1 MKKYEEIGGI
11 QMKDF
16 VIMTDSCCD
25 LPKEYIYENNVPF
38 AKLPF
43 SYNGKEFLD
52 DLGQTVSQKQFFDDL
67 RDGALPNTSQA
78 NSESFHKIFKS
89 AAEQNKDIIYV
100 GVSSGL
106 SGTYNSANIGKVA
119 TLEEFPN
126 IRIYIIDVLTAS
138 LGQGLMVMKAVEM
151 KKEGAS
157 AQEIVSEIQSLI
169 QNLNTYIT
177 VDDLN
182 FLKRGGRISNVAA
195 TLGIVLHI
203 KPILTLNHE
212 GRVMPLLKIRG
223 RKKSLTKLAELVR
236 DKIRNPE
243 TQTIAI
249 CHGDCIEDAE
259 RLKQEILEKV
269 AVKEVIIHFIGP
281 VVGRFSGPGGM
292 GVFFIGEARQ
302 HHVID
307 I

>member
-1 MKKYEEIGGI
+1 
-11 QMKDF
+11 MKDF

-25 LPKEYIYENNVPF
+25 LPKEYVYENNIPF

-43 SYNGKEFLD
+43 SYNGNEFLD

-67 RDGALPNTSQA
+67 RAGALPNTSQA
-78 NSESFHKIFKS
+78 NSESFYNIFKS
-89 AAEQNKDIIYV
+89 AAEQNKDVVYV

-106 SGTYNSANIGKVA
+106 SGTYNSANIGKVT

-126 IRIYIIDVLTAS
+126 THIYIIDVLTAS

-151 KKEGAS
+151 KKNGSS
-157 AQEIVSEIQSLI
+157 AQEIVTEIENTI

-203 KPILTLNHE
+203 KPIITINHE
-212 GRVMPLLKIRG
+212 GKVMPILKIRG
-223 RKKSLTKLAELVR
+223 RKKSLTKIAELVR
-236 DKIRNPE
+236 DKIINPE

-249 CHGDCIEDAE
+249 CHGDCIEDAQ
-259 RLKQEILEKV
+259 RLKAEILEMVK
-269 AVKEVIIHFIGP
+269 VKEVMIHFIGP

-292 GVFFIGEARQ
+292 GVFFVGEARQ

-307 I
+307 M

>member
-1 MKKYEEIGGI
+1 
-11 QMKDF
+11 MKDF

-25 LPKEYIYENNVPF
+25 LPREYVSENNIPF
-38 AKLPF
+38 AMLPF

-67 RDGALPNTSQA
+67 RAGALPNTSQA
-78 NSESFHKIFKS
+78 NSESFYNIFKP

-106 SGTYNSANIGKVA
+106 SGTYNSANNGKVK
-119 TLEEFPN
+119 TLEEFPSA
-126 IRIYIIDVLTAS
+126 RIYIIDVLTAS

-151 KKEGAS
+151 KKAGSS
-157 AQEIVSEIQSLI
+157 AEEIVSEIQNTI

-177 VDDLN
+177 VQDLN

-195 TLGIVLHI
+195 TLGLVLHI

-212 GRVMPLLKIRG
+212 GRVMPLLKVRG
-223 RKKSLTKLAELVR
+223 RKKSLTKLAEILR
-236 DKIRNPE
+236 DKITNPE

-249 CHGDCIEDAE
+249 CHADCYEEAV
-259 RLKQEILEKV
+259 RLKEEILEMVK
-269 AVKEVIIHFIGP
+269 VKEVIIHFIGP
-281 VVGRFSGPGGM
+281 VVGRFSGPGAM
-292 GVFFIGEARQ
+292 AVFFVGEARQ

>member
-1 MKKYEEIGGI
+1 
-11 QMKDF
+11 MKDF

-25 LPKEYIYENNVPF
+25 LPKEYIYENNIPF

-43 SYNGKEFLD
+43 SYNGEEFLD
-52 DLGQTVSQKQFFDDL
+52 DLGQTVSQKKFFDDL
-67 RDGALPNTSQA
+67 RNGALPNTSQA
-78 NSESFHKIFKS
+78 NSESFYKIFKS
-89 AAEQNKDIIYV
+89 AAEQNKDIVYI

-119 TLEEFPN
+119 TLEEFPST
-126 IRIYIIDVLTAS
+126 RIYIIDVLTAS

-157 AQEIVSEIQSLI
+157 AQDIVSEIQNSI

-177 VDDLN
+177 VEDLN

-195 TLGIVLHI
+195 TLGLVLHI

-212 GRVMPLLKIRG
+212 GKVIPLLKVRG
-223 RKKSLTKLAELVR
+223 RKKSLTKLAEILKE
-236 DKIRNPE
+236 KITNPE
-243 TQTIAI
+243 NQTIAI
-249 CHGDCIEDAE
+249 CHADCYEEAVK
-259 RLKQEILEKV
+259 LKQEILEKV
-269 AVKEVIIHFIGP
+269 RVKEVIIHFIGP
-281 VVGRFSGPGGM
+281 VVGRFSGPGAM
-292 GVFFIGEARQ
+292 AVFFIGEARQ

>member
-1 MKKYEEIGGI
+1 
-11 QMKDF
+11 MKDF

-25 LPKEYIYENNVPF
+25 LPKEYILENNIPF

-43 SYNGKEFLD
+43 SYNGNEFLD

-67 RDGALPNTSQA
+67 RAGALANTSQA
-78 NSESFHKIFKS
+78 NSESFYNIFKS
-89 AAEQNKDIIYV
+89 AAEQNKDVVYV

-106 SGTYNSANIGKVA
+106 SGTYNSANIGKVT

-126 IRIYIIDVLTAS
+126 TRIYLIDVLTAS

-151 KKEGAS
+151 KKNGSS
-157 AQEIVSEIQSLI
+157 AQEIVTEIQNTI

-203 KPILTLNHE
+203 KPIITINHE
-212 GRVMPLLKIRG
+212 GKVMPILKIRG
-223 RKKSLTKLAELVR
+223 RKKSLTKIAELVR

-243 TQTIAI
+243 TQIIAI
-249 CHGDCIEDAE
+249 CHGDCVEDAE
-259 RLKQEILEKV
+259 RLKAEILQMVK
-269 AVKEVIIHFIGP
+269 VKEVMIHFIGP

-292 GVFFIGEARQ
+292 GVFFVGEARQ

-307 I
+307 M

>member
-1 MKKYEEIGGI
+1 
-11 QMKDF
+11 MKDF

-25 LPKEYIYENNVPF
+25 LPKEYVYGNNIPF
-38 AKLPF
+38 AMLPF
-43 SYNGKEFLD
+43 SYNDKEYLD
-52 DLGQTVSQKQFFDDL
+52 DLGQSVSQKQFFDDL
-67 RDGALPNTSQA
+67 RAGALPNTSQA
-78 NSESFHKIFKS
+78 NSESFYNIFKP
-89 AAEQNKDIIYV
+89 AVELGKDVIYI

-106 SGTYNSANIGKVA
+106 SGTYNSANIGKTA
-119 TLEEFPN
+119 ILEKFPN
-126 IRIYIIDVLTAS
+126 AQIYIIDVLTAS

-151 KKEGAS
+151 KNEGYTAE
-157 AQEIVSEIQSLI
+157 QIVLEIENNI

-177 VDDLN
+177 VQDLN

-195 TLGIVLHI
+195 TLGLVLHL

-212 GRVMPLLKIRG
+212 GRVIPLLKVRG
-223 RKKSLTKLAELVR
+223 RKKSLTKLAELVHER
-236 DKIRNPE
+236 IRNPE

-249 CHGDCIEDAE
+249 CHADCYEEAVK
-259 RLKQEILEKV
+259 LKEEILAKV

-281 VVGRFSGPGGM
+281 VVGRFSGPEAM
-292 GVFFIGEARQ
+292 AVFFIGETRQ

>member
-1 MKKYEEIGGI
+1 M

-25 LPKEYIYENNVPF
+25 LPKEYVYENNVPF

-67 RDGALPNTSQA
+67 REGALPNTSQA

-89 AAEQNKDIIYV
+89 AAEENKDVIYI

-119 TLEEFPN
+119 TLEEFPST
-126 IRIYIIDVLTAS
+126 RIYIIDVLTAS

-157 AQEIVSEIQSLI
+157 AKEIVSEIQNSI

-177 VDDLN
+177 VEDLN

-195 TLGIVLHI
+195 TLGLVLHI

-212 GRVMPLLKIRG
+212 GRVMPLLKVRG
-223 RKKSLTKLAELVR
+223 RKKSLTKLAEILKE
-236 DKIRNPE
+236 KITNPE

-249 CHGDCIEDAE
+249 CHADCYEEAV

-281 VVGRFSGPGGM
+281 VVGRFSGPGAM
-292 GVFFIGEARQ
+292 AVFFIGEARQ

>member
-1 MKKYEEIGGI
+1 
-11 QMKDF
+11 MKDF

-25 LPKEYIYENNVPF
+25 LPTEYVYENNIPF

-43 SYNGKEFLD
+43 SYNGNEFLD

-67 RDGALPNTSQA
+67 RAGALPNTSQA
-78 NSESFHKIFKS
+78 NSESFYNIFKS
-89 AAEQNKDIIYV
+89 AAEQNKDVVYV

-119 TLEEFPN
+119 TLEKFPN
-126 IRIYIIDVLTAS
+126 TRIYIIDVLTAS

-151 KKEGAS
+151 KKNGSS
-157 AQEIVSEIQSLI
+157 AQEIVTEIENTI

-182 FLKRGGRISNVAA
+182 FLKRGGRISNMAA
-195 TLGIVLHI
+195 TLGLVLHI

-212 GRVMPLLKIRG
+212 GRVIPLLKIRG
-223 RKKSLTKLAELVR
+223 RKKSITKLAELLSE
-236 DKIRNPE
+236 KIVNPE

-249 CHGDCIEDAE
+249 CHADCMEEAE
-259 RLKQEILEKV
+259 RLKQEILQMVKV
-269 AVKEVIIHFIGP
+269 KQVMIHFIGP
-281 VVGRFSGPGGM
+281 VVGRFSGPGALA
-292 GVFFIGEARQ
+292 VFFIGETRQ
-302 HHVID
+302 HHI
-307 I
+307 IEI

>member
-1 MKKYEEIGGI
+1 
-11 QMKDF
+11 MKDF

-25 LPKEYIYENNVPF
+25 LPKEYIYENNIPF

-43 SYNGKEFLD
+43 SYNGEEFLD
-52 DLGQTVSQKQFFDDL
+52 DLGQTVSQKKFFDDL
-67 RDGALPNTSQA
+67 RNGALPNTSQA
-78 NSESFHKIFKS
+78 NSESFYKIFKS
-89 AAEQNKDIIYV
+89 AAEQNKDIVYI

-119 TLEEFPN
+119 TLEEFPST
-126 IRIYIIDVLTAS
+126 RIYIIDVLTAS

-157 AQEIVSEIQSLI
+157 AQEIVSEIQNLI

-177 VDDLN
+177 VEDLN

-195 TLGIVLHI
+195 TLGLVLHI

-212 GRVMPLLKIRG
+212 GKVIPLLKVRG
-223 RKKSLTKLAELVR
+223 RKKSLTKLAEILKE
-236 DKIRNPE
+236 KITNPE
-243 TQTIAI
+243 NQTIAI
-249 CHGDCIEDAE
+249 CHADCYEEAVK
-259 RLKQEILEKV
+259 LKQEILEKV
-269 AVKEVIIHFIGP
+269 TVKEVIIHFIGP
-281 VVGRFSGPGGM
+281 VVGRFSGPGAM
-292 GVFFIGEARQ
+292 AVFFIGEARQ